1 MGDSACNRS
10 NKFMKNSYFTW
21 EDEKLDF
28 GGAGHQVSQGQP
40 REGCLVTKA
49 RGWGGKEEPQ
59 YVRSRQEMRT
69 P

>member
-10 NKFMKNSYFTW
+10 NKVMKSSYFTW

-40 REGCLVTKA
+40 RKGCLVTKA
-49 RGWGGKEEPQ
+49 RGWGGAKRNPN
-59 YVRSRQEMRT
+59 M
-69 P
+69 